1 MGGAIT
7 FPRVCG
13 WSEDRIGIQR
23 FMIVQAGVYLQR
35 RRLTRRELQN
45 GGENFTAFSVWLV
58 WPKPERLAAA
68 VLKLLQCE

>member
-1 MGGAIT
+1 MGGAFT

-35 RRLTRRELQN
+35 RRPTRRELQN

-58 WPKPERLAAA
+58 QSKRETLREA
-68 VLKLLQCE
+68 VLEVF